1 MIGYSSANLIE
12 VDSIISTPS
21 ANMKGSVF
29 ADSVI
34 KHNTPECLIS
44 YYDSA
49 TFHQSDSIS
58 YTTSV
63 FANHELKPHNSS
75 SLPTHYDSTN
85 WIFFLLVI
93 ITILYLHMQVN
104 FSSRYSQVKRAFIIK
119 RYSSQMIRDGNI
131 FKERIIISIYCVN
144 ILLFSLLIYCL
155 FDYYIDFSLFSI
167 SHLDAFLIIAIC
179 VLIYQILQSSLIRLV
194 GSLFYAKNE
203 SETYLLNQ
211 VLFSSL
217 YSLFLLPTLWLYT
230 YSNQSVVLIAALL
243 LYLFLFSWRFVKA
256 VIIWKKVF
264 TSFKLFLYLCT
275 LEILPFVIIIKAIL
289 LEMKRL
295 NV

>member
-1 MIGYSSANLIE
+1 MTGYSSANLIGT
-12 VDSIISTPS
+12 DTIISIPS
-21 ANMKGSVF
+21 ANVKGSVF
-29 ADSVI
+29 ADSVTN
-34 KHNTPECLIS
+34 HNTPECLIS

-49 TFHQSDSIS
+49 TYNKSDSIS
-58 YTTSV
+58 YTASV
-63 FANHELKPHNSS
+63 FSNHELKPHNSS
-75 SLPTHYDSTN
+75 SLPIHYDSTN

-93 ITILYLHMQVN
+93 ITILYLYMQVN
-104 FSSRYSQVKRAFIIK
+104 FSSRYSQIKRAFIVK
-119 RYSSQMIRDGNI
+119 RYYSQMVRDGNI
-131 FKERIIISIYCVN
+131 FKERIIIPIYGVN

-155 FDYYIDFSLFSI
+155 FDFYIDFTLFSI
-167 SHLDAFLIIAIC
+167 SHLDAFLIITIC
-179 VLIYQILQSSLIRLV
+179 VLIYQILQSSVIRLV

-230 YSNQSVVLIAALL
+230 YNNQSIVLIAVLL
-243 LYLFLFSWRFVKA
+243 FYLFLFSWRFVKA

-275 LEILPFVIIIKAIL
+275 LEILPFVIIAKAIL
-289 LEMKRL
+289 LGMKRL